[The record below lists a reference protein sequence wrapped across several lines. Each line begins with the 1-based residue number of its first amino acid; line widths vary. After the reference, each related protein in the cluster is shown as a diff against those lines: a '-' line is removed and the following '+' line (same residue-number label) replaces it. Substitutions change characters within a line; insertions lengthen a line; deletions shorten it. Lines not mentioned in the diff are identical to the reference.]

1 MGLPDRTEKK
11 NLTDE
16 TNLNKK
22 KSHIMGLC
30 VSFCALPYSHSP
42 PLISLF
48 LHLSWWV
55 LSESCQGICVCP
67 PSSPHYSPW
76 GGACAS
82 LTSESLPQRCS
93 DVLCCLLKN
102 LPGDCCHRGRC
113 PIIPCVLPPVMMDHS
128 QDAGLQSAVL
138 RARGVRKTGV
148 KEIWMAAGEGVMIVR
163 HLHKHNSPLGHE

>member
-1 MGLPDRTEKK
+1 
-11 NLTDE
+11 
-16 TNLNKK
+16 
-22 KSHIMGLC
+22 MGLC

-67 PSSPHYSPW
+67 PSSPHYPPR

-93 DVLCCLLKN
+93 DVLRCLLKN
-102 LPGDCCHRGRC
+102 LPGDCHHHGRC
-113 PIIPCVLPPVMMDHS
+113 PIIPCVLLPVVMDHS
-128 QDAGLQSAVL
+128 QDAGLQSVVL
-138 RARGVRKTGV
+138 RARRVRRQGS
-148 KEIWMAAGEGVMIVR
+148 EGEMDGCR
-163 HLHKHNSPLGHE
+163 GRSHDCEAFA